1 MRTLSAIGIAS
12 AALMGCSASVGAA
25 TDVDAESTTPS
36 TAVIVL
42 ERTTQATPA
51 GETVRAGA
59 VARFVH
65 TRWGAVD
72 DHALRTVG
80 AHVELPAL
88 GSCAAIASGDDVA
101 ARGVDLADVGA
112 VVVEGPAGRA
122 ALSPRQVPDPVGRVT
137 GVFYVSPS
145 DVAHVTA
152 PGARVALRVSGSA
165 EVSPFTAQA
174 QAPADLA
181 DVRLGAQDLARGAVV
196 LPLVATPSVD
206 LAWEPSDD
214 PRDVVYVDVTG
225 SAGSRSTTR
234 CAFADT
240 GHASLTAA
248 LFVVDEGT
256 IAVHRLH
263 REKFAAR
270 GIEPGELRF
279 DFARV
284 ATYTRR

>member
-12 AALMGCSASVGAA
+12 AALMGCSASVGA
-25 TDVDAESTTPS
+25 TPDVDAESTTPS

-42 ERTTQATPA
+42 ERTIQGQATPS
-51 GETVRAGA
+51 GESVRAGA

-80 AHVELPAL
+80 AHVDLPAL
-88 GSCAAIASGDDVA
+88 GSCAAIAGSDDVA
-101 ARGVDLADVGA
+101 ARGVDLADVGS

-122 ALSPRQVPDPVGRVT
+122 ALAQRQVPDPVGRVT

-145 DVAHVTA
+145 DVAHVAA
-152 PGARVALRVSGSA
+152 PGARVTLRVSGSA
-165 EVSPFTAQA
+165 EVSPFTTQA

-181 DVRLGAQDLARGAVV
+181 DVRLAGQDFTRGAVAV
-196 LPLVATPSVD
+196 PAAAQSLD

-214 PRDVVYVDVTG
+214 ARDVVYVDVTAARG
-225 SAGSRSTTR
+225 REGVR

-240 GHASLTAA
+240 GRASLAA
-248 LFVVDEGT
+248 SAFLLDEGT

-284 ATYTRR
+284 ATYARR